1 MGETRRFYKGQKVK
15 HTKAKEVLTVV
26 RDEGGVKV
34 VVRDSNG
41 NEISVLRS
49 NLEVIRDSGSC

>member
-1 MGETRRFYKGQKVK
+1 MFKKGQKVRHK
-15 HTKAKEVLTVV
+15 KANEILTVV

-49 NLEVIRDSGSC
+49 NLEVIRDSGSR